1 MATPLRPMSL
11 GEILDRTFE
20 IYRKRFLLFVGIAAP
35 PSVVILALQLVD
47 HAWVHTDRLLG
58 PLDRGRGIVWGQ
70 IVWFGYFHISTFL
83 AVLFLPAFVRAT
95 SNILF
100 GEEAT
105 ILGALRFAAE
115 RWAKYLWIACLKV
128 TAQFLL
134 PEALAAGVAIG
145 SAFVL
150 YKLGIMDSGEFIPIL
165 AVILI
170 PLAGLIFLNLWAAAV
185 TSFAI
190 PAAALEG
197 YSGIK
202 AIKRSWLLTRGS
214 RWRIFLAWAAT
225 FAGSLAMAAVV
236 VALLQFAWFIL
247 HAEGHLRWFNQRVYL
262 QLSYVFYTAIRAL
275 IGPIFPIAI
284 TLLYYDQRVRKEGYD
299 LEKMM
304 EVAGLVV
311 VAADEA
317 PRNDIESAV
326 AAEGSQEPGLNDT
339 GEGIPSQG

>member
-1 MATPLRPMSL
+1 MP
-11 GEILDRTFE
+11 
-20 IYRKRFLLFVGIAAP
+20 
-35 PSVVILALQLVD
+35 
-47 HAWVHTDRLLG
+47 VHTDRLLG

-70 IVWFGYFHISTFL
+70 VVWFGYYHISSFL
-83 AVLFLPAFVRAT
+83 AVLFLPAFVRAS

-105 ILGALRFAAE
+105 ILGSLRFAAE

-128 TAQFLL
+128 SAQSLL
-134 PEALAAGVAIG
+134 PEALAAGVGIG
-145 SAFVL
+145 CAFAL
-150 YKLGIMDSGEFIPIL
+150 DKLGLMDSGEFIPIL

-170 PLAGLIFLNLWAAAV
+170 PIAGLVFLNLWVSAA

-190 PAAALEG
+190 PAASLEG
-197 YSGIK
+197 FSGIK
-202 AIKRSWLLTRGS
+202 AMKRSWLLTKGS

-225 FAGSLAMAAVV
+225 FAGALAMAAVV

-247 HAEGHLRWFNQRVYL
+247 HTEWHLRWFNQRVYL

-304 EVAGLVV
+304 EAAGLVAV
-311 VAADEA
+311 ADEA

-339 GEGIPSQG
+339 GEEIPSQG

>member
-1 MATPLRPMSL
+1 MSL

>member
-1 MATPLRPMSL
+1 MAALLRPMSL

-35 PSVVILALQLVD
+35 PSVVMLALQSAD
-47 HAWVHTDRLLG
+47 HAWVHTNRLLG

-70 IVWFGYFHISTFL
+70 VVWFGYFHISSFL
-83 AVLFLPAFVRAT
+83 AVLFLPAFVRAST
-95 SNILF
+95 NVLF

-105 ILGALRFAAE
+105 ILGALRFAAK

-128 TAQFLL
+128 SAQFLL
-134 PEALAAGVAIG
+134 PEALAAGVGIG
-145 SAFVL
+145 SAFAL
-150 YKLGIMDSGEFIPIL
+150 DKLGEMDSGEFIPVL

-170 PLAGLIFLNLWAAAV
+170 PLAGLVFLNLWVSAC

-197 YSGIK
+197 FSGLK
-202 AIKRSWLLTRGS
+202 AMKRSWLLTKGS

-236 VALLQFAWFIL
+236 VALLQFAWFIFHTL
-247 HAEGHLRWFNQRVYL
+247 WHLRWFNQRVYL
-262 QLSYVFYTAIRAL
+262 QLSYVCNTAIGAL

-304 EVAGLVV
+304 EAAGLVAAAKEGDAGSI
-311 VAADEA
+311 VA
-317 PRNDIESAV
+317 ES
-326 AAEGSQEPGLNDT
+326 G
-339 GEGIPSQG
+339 